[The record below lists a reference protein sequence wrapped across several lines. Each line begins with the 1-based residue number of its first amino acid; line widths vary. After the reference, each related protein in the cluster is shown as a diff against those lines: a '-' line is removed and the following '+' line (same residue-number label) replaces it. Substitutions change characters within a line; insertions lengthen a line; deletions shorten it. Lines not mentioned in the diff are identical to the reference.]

1 MCIAKIFY
9 KIFFNVFMILATMTR
24 ENFKRSILTN
34 RNKDE
39 NVFLTVFI
47 GFLNIKERK
56 GDEKGGNLYFRHI

>member
-1 MCIAKIFY
+1 
-9 KIFFNVFMILATMTR
+9 MTR